1 MNITKMEEF
10 MRENDLM
17 IIERC
22 IENKNEKLDVKEEPF
37 EKLMFFYK
45 SALKQL
51 ELQMNIIKDEFKLIY
66 NYDLID
72 HIDTRIKEPKSI
84 VKKMEKKKYDKTY
97 LNLIEKI
104 NDIAGIRIVCT
115 LKDDIFFIRDLV
127 KQIPDIHILK
137 EKDYVTNPKE
147 SGYKSYHMLVSVPIF
162 LSDSVVD
169 TKVEIQ
175 IRTIAM
181 DFWASLEHDIHYKAD
196 RAKLPAGIDE
206 EMFACAEKIA
216 EIDRQMQDMYRR
228 IADAEANG
236 DAVKK

>member
-1 MNITKMEEF
+1 

-127 KQIPDIHILK
+127 KQIPNIHVLK

-147 SGYKSYHMLVSVPIF
+147 SGYSSYHMIVEVPVKLTQKTIY
-162 LSDSVVD
+162 V
-169 TKVEIQ
+169 KCEIQ
-175 IRTIAM
+175 IRTLAM
-181 DFWASLEHDIHYKAD
+181 DFWASFEHKVKYKTKND
-196 RAKLPAGIDE
+196 VNPKMSKELVSCAKMINKFDTK
-206 EMFACAEKIA
+206 MINYK
-216 EIDRQMQDMYRR
+216 
-228 IADAEANG
+228 
-236 DAVKK
+236 

>member
-1 MNITKMEEF
+1 

-127 KQIPDIHILK
+127 KQIPDIHVLK

-147 SGYKSYHMLVSVPIF
+147 SGYSSYHMIVEVPVKLTQKTIY
-162 LSDSVVD
+162 V
-169 TKVEIQ
+169 KCEIQ
-175 IRTIAM
+175 IRTLAM
-181 DFWASLEHDIHYKAD
+181 DFWASFEHKVKYKTKSD
-196 RAKLPAGIDE
+196 VNPKMSKELVSCAKMINKFDTK
-206 EMFACAEKIA
+206 MINYK
-216 EIDRQMQDMYRR
+216 
-228 IADAEANG
+228 
-236 DAVKK
+236 

>member
-1 MNITKMEEF
+1 

-104 NDIAGIRIVCT
+104 NDIAGIKIVCT

-127 KQIPDIHILK
+127 KQMPDIHVLK

-147 SGYKSYHMLVSVPIF
+147 SGYSSYHMIVEVPVKLTQKTIY
-162 LSDSVVD
+162 V
-169 TKVEIQ
+169 KCEIQ
-175 IRTIAM
+175 IRTLAM
-181 DFWASLEHDIHYKAD
+181 DFWASFEHKVKYKTKND
-196 RAKLPAGIDE
+196 VNTKMSKELVSCAKMINKFDTK
-206 EMFACAEKIA
+206 MINYK
-216 EIDRQMQDMYRR
+216 
-228 IADAEANG
+228 
-236 DAVKK
+236 

>member
-1 MNITKMEEF
+1 

-84 VKKMEKKKYDKTY
+84 VKKMEKKKYDKTC

-127 KQIPDIHILK
+127 KQIPDIHVLK

-147 SGYKSYHMLVSVPIF
+147 SGYSSYHMIVEVPVKLTQKTIY
-162 LSDSVVD
+162 V
-169 TKVEIQ
+169 KCEIQ
-175 IRTIAM
+175 IRTLAM
-181 DFWASLEHDIHYKAD
+181 DFWASFEHKVKYKTKND
-196 RAKLPAGIDE
+196 VNPKMSKELVSCAKMINKFDTK
-206 EMFACAEKIA
+206 MINYK
-216 EIDRQMQDMYRR
+216 
-228 IADAEANG
+228 
-236 DAVKK
+236 

>member
-1 MNITKMEEF
+1 

-17 IIERC
+17 IIEKC

-127 KQIPDIHILK
+127 KQIPDIHVLK

-147 SGYKSYHMLVSVPIF
+147 SGYSSYHMIVEVPVKPTQKTIY
-162 LSDSVVD
+162 V
-169 TKVEIQ
+169 KCEIQ
-175 IRTIAM
+175 IRTLAM
-181 DFWASLEHDIHYKAD
+181 DFWASFEHKVKYKTKSD
-196 RAKLPAGIDE
+196 VNPKMSKELISCAKMINKFDTK
-206 EMFACAEKIA
+206 MINYK
-216 EIDRQMQDMYRR
+216 
-228 IADAEANG
+228 
-236 DAVKK
+236 

>member
-1 MNITKMEEF
+1 

-17 IIERC
+17 IIEKC

-127 KQIPDIHILK
+127 KQIQDIHVLK

-147 SGYKSYHMLVSVPIF
+147 SGYSSYHMIVEVPVKLTQKTIY
-162 LSDSVVD
+162 V
-169 TKVEIQ
+169 KCEIQ
-175 IRTIAM
+175 IRTLAM
-181 DFWASLEHDIHYKAD
+181 DFWASFEHKVKYKTKND
-196 RAKLPAGIDE
+196 VNTKMSKELVSCAKMINKFDTK
-206 EMFACAEKIA
+206 MINYK
-216 EIDRQMQDMYRR
+216 
-228 IADAEANG
+228 
-236 DAVKK
+236 

>member
-1 MNITKMEEF
+1 

-17 IIERC
+17 IIEKC
-22 IENKNEKLDVKEEPF
+22 IEDKNEKLDVKEEPF

-127 KQIPDIHILK
+127 KQIPDIHIIK

-147 SGYKSYHMLVSVPIF
+147 SGYSSYHMIVEVPVKLTQKTIY
-162 LSDSVVD
+162 V
-169 TKVEIQ
+169 KCEIQ
-175 IRTIAM
+175 IRTLAM
-181 DFWASLEHDIHYKAD
+181 DFWASFEHKVKYKAKND
-196 RAKLPAGIDE
+196 VNPKMSKELVNCAKMINKFDTK
-206 EMFACAEKIA
+206 MINYK
-216 EIDRQMQDMYRR
+216 
-228 IADAEANG
+228 
-236 DAVKK
+236 

>member
-1 MNITKMEEF
+1 

-97 LNLIEKI
+97 LNLIENI

-127 KQIPDIHILK
+127 KQIPDIHVLK

-147 SGYKSYHMLVSVPIF
+147 SGYSSYHMIVEVPVKLTQKTIY
-162 LSDSVVD
+162 V
-169 TKVEIQ
+169 KCEIQ
-175 IRTIAM
+175 IRTLAM
-181 DFWASLEHDIHYKAD
+181 DFWASFEHKVKYKTKND
-196 RAKLPAGIDE
+196 VNPKMSKELVSCAKMINKFDTK
-206 EMFACAEKIA
+206 MINYK
-216 EIDRQMQDMYRR
+216 
-228 IADAEANG
+228 
-236 DAVKK
+236 

>member
-127 KQIPDIHILK
+127 KQIPDIHVLK

-147 SGYKSYHMLVSVPIF
+147 SGYSSYHMIVEVPVKLTQKTIY
-162 LSDSVVD
+162 V
-169 TKVEIQ
+169 KCEIQ
-175 IRTIAM
+175 IRTLAM
-181 DFWASLEHDIHYKAD
+181 DFWASIEHKMKYKPD
-196 RAKLPAGIDE
+196 KEVTKSTSKELVQCAKIVNKLDNK
-206 EMFACAEKIA
+206 M
-216 EIDRQMQDMYRR
+216 MLL
-228 IADAEANG
+228 NT
-236 DAVKK
+236 

>member
-1 MNITKMEEF
+1 

-127 KQIPDIHILK
+127 KQIPDIHVLK

-147 SGYKSYHMLVSVPIF
+147 SGYSSYHMIVEVPVKLTQKTIY
-162 LSDSVVD
+162 V
-169 TKVEIQ
+169 KCEIQ
-175 IRTIAM
+175 IRTLAM
-181 DFWASLEHDIHYKAD
+181 DFWASFEHKVKYKTKND
-196 RAKLPAGIDE
+196 VNPKMSKELVSCAKIINKFDTK
-206 EMFACAEKIA
+206 MINYK
-216 EIDRQMQDMYRR
+216 
-228 IADAEANG
+228 
-236 DAVKK
+236 

>member
-1 MNITKMEEF
+1 

-72 HIDTRIKEPKSI
+72 HRDTRIKEPKSI

-127 KQIPDIHILK
+127 KQIPDIHVLK

-147 SGYKSYHMLVSVPIF
+147 SGYSSYHMIVEVPVKLTQKTIY
-162 LSDSVVD
+162 V
-169 TKVEIQ
+169 KCEIQ
-175 IRTIAM
+175 IRTLAM
-181 DFWASLEHDIHYKAD
+181 DFWASFEHKVKYKTKND
-196 RAKLPAGIDE
+196 VNPKMSKELVSCAKMINKFDTK
-206 EMFACAEKIA
+206 MINYK
-216 EIDRQMQDMYRR
+216 
-228 IADAEANG
+228 
-236 DAVKK
+236 

>member
-1 MNITKMEEF
+1 

-72 HIDTRIKEPKSI
+72 HIDTRIKDPKSI

-127 KQIPDIHILK
+127 KQIPDIHVLK

-147 SGYKSYHMLVSVPIF
+147 SGYSSYHMIVEVPVKLTQKTIY
-162 LSDSVVD
+162 V
-169 TKVEIQ
+169 KCEIQ
-175 IRTIAM
+175 IRTLAM
-181 DFWASLEHDIHYKAD
+181 DFWASFEHKVKYKAKND
-196 RAKLPAGIDE
+196 VNPKMSKELVTCAKMINKFDTK
-206 EMFACAEKIA
+206 MINYK
-216 EIDRQMQDMYRR
+216 
-228 IADAEANG
+228 
-236 DAVKK
+236 

>member
-1 MNITKMEEF
+1 

-115 LKDDIFFIRDLV
+115 LKDDIFS
-127 KQIPDIHILK
+127 K
-137 EKDYVTNPKE
+137 TNTRHTYIKRKRLCN
-147 SGYKSYHMLVSVPIF
+147 KSKRKWIF
-162 LSDSVVD
+162 KLSHDCRSTSKTN
-169 TKVEIQ
+169 TKNNICK
-175 IRTIAM
+175 M
-181 DFWASLEHDIHYKAD
+181 
-196 RAKLPAGIDE
+196 
-206 EMFACAEKIA
+206 
-216 EIDRQMQDMYRR
+216 
-228 IADAEANG
+228 
-236 DAVKK
+236 

>member
-1 MNITKMEEF
+1 

-37 EKLMFFYK
+37 EKLMFFYN

-127 KQIPDIHILK
+127 KQIPDIHVLK

-147 SGYKSYHMLVSVPIF
+147 SGYSSYHMIVEVPVKLTQKTIY
-162 LSDSVVD
+162 V
-169 TKVEIQ
+169 KCEIQ
-175 IRTIAM
+175 IRTLAM
-181 DFWASLEHDIHYKAD
+181 DFWASFEHKVKYKTKND
-196 RAKLPAGIDE
+196 VNPKMSKELVSCAKMINKFDTK
-206 EMFACAEKIA
+206 MINYK
-216 EIDRQMQDMYRR
+216 
-228 IADAEANG
+228 
-236 DAVKK
+236 

>member
-1 MNITKMEEF
+1 

-127 KQIPDIHILK
+127 KQILDIHVLK

-147 SGYKSYHMLVSVPIF
+147 SGYSSYHMIVEVPVKLTQKTIY
-162 LSDSVVD
+162 V
-169 TKVEIQ
+169 KCEIQ
-175 IRTIAM
+175 IRTLAM
-181 DFWASLEHDIHYKAD
+181 DFWASFEHKVKYKTKND
-196 RAKLPAGIDE
+196 VNPKMSKELVSCAKMINKFDTK
-206 EMFACAEKIA
+206 MINYK
-216 EIDRQMQDMYRR
+216 
-228 IADAEANG
+228 
-236 DAVKK
+236 